1 MKKVYFSNI
10 LAFLFLFS
18 SVTFAQHEHSADTTA
33 TPTTETS
40 TEAVEGKHEETHGEA
55 KFEPGKLILE
65 HIGDE
70 HEWHFATI
78 GHSHVSISLPCI
90 VYTKDGLK
98 VFSSSNFKN
107 EHHEAVS
114 YEGLK
119 LDHHHIV
126 AEDGSA
132 VYDFSIT
139 KNVASLLLSAVL
151 LLTIFLSV
159 AKGYKER
166 EGKAPKGLQSLL
178 EPIIVFVR
186 DEIAKNNIG
195 EKHYRRFT
203 PYLLTLFF
211 FIWINNLL
219 GLLPGGANLTGNIAV
234 TLVLAVIAFFVTNLN
249 GKSTYW
255 GHIFAMPGVPK
266 WLLIL
271 LTPVEVIGL
280 FMKPFSLMVRLFAN
294 ISAGHIILLSLISLI
309 FIFESIAISPIIV
322 GFSIFMN
329 LIELLVALLQ
339 AYIFT
344 MLTSTYIGSAVE
356 EHHH

>member
-1 MKKVYFSNI
+1 M
-10 LAFLFLFS
+10 
-18 SVTFAQHEHSADTTA
+18 
-33 TPTTETS
+33 
-40 TEAVEGKHEETHGEA
+40 
-55 KFEPGKLILE
+55 
-65 HIGDE
+65 
-70 HEWHFATI
+70 
-78 GHSHVSISLPCI
+78 
-90 VYTKDGLK
+90 
-98 VFSSSNFKN
+98 
-107 EHHEAVS
+107 
-114 YEGLK
+114 
-119 LDHHHIV
+119 
-126 AEDGSA
+126 
-132 VYDFSIT
+132 
-139 KNVASLLLSAVL
+139 
-151 LLTIFLSV
+151 
-159 AKGYKER
+159 
-166 EGKAPKGLQSLL
+166 
-178 EPIIVFVR
+178 
-186 DEIAKNNIG
+186 
-195 EKHYRRFT
+195 
-203 PYLLTLFF
+203 LTLFF